1 MLAMRLALLICLTM
15 ASVQLRAAECSDLLD
30 INVRTL
36 NSQQEVNL
44 CQAYQ
49 GKVLLIVNTASKC
62 GYTDQYAELE
72 GLYAQHKDKGFAVL
86 GFPSNDFGGQEPG
99 SEAQIRDF
107 CVNTYAVKFPMFQKT
122 RVKPPNADPL
132 YAKLGEAAGYPR
144 WNFHKYL
151 IDRNGQVVSSYA
163 SAVSPYSGQ
172 IMSSVK
178 RLLD

>member
-1 MLAMRLALLICLTM
+1 MRLFALLVLFLTTPM
-15 ASVQLRAAECSDLLD
+15 VQAKSCSELLD
-30 INVRTL
+30 VDVRTL
-36 NSQQEVNL
+36 NSNESVNL

-72 GLYAQHKDKGFAVL
+72 GLYDKLNDQGLVVL

-99 SEAQIRDF
+99 SEEQIRDF
-107 CVNTYAVKFPMFQKT
+107 CVNTYAIKFPMFQKT
-122 RVKPPNADPL
+122 RVKPPEADPL
-132 YAKLGEAAGYPR
+132 YQRLGEAAGYPR

-151 IDRNGQVVSSYA
+151 IDRDGKVVDSFA

-172 IMSSVK
+172 ILSAVQ
-178 RLLD
+178 RLLRQ

>member
-1 MLAMRLALLICLTM
+1 MRLFAVLVVFLTAPM
-15 ASVQLRAAECSDLLD
+15 AQAKSCSDLLD
-30 INVRTL
+30 VDVRAL
-36 NSQQEVNL
+36 NSNESVNL

-72 GLYAQHKDKGFAVL
+72 GLYDRLNDQGLVVL

-99 SEAQIRDF
+99 SEKQIRDF
-107 CVNTYAVKFPMFQKT
+107 CVNTYAIKFPMFQKT
-122 RVKPPNADPL
+122 RVKPPEADPL
-132 YAKLGEAAGYPR
+132 YQKLGDAAGYPR

-151 IDRNGQVVSSYA
+151 IDRDGKVVDSFA

-172 IMSSVK
+172 ILSAVQ
-178 RLLD
+178 RLLKQ